1 MINKFK
7 IEMFVDISGELLGF
21 HYFLYSVFCMLC
33 SVACPPSIHWLYVIY
48 FGNFVVYLSGSNFK
62 YGSAVAKQ
70 GF

>member
-21 HYFLYSVFCMLC
+21 HYFLYSVFLC
-33 SVACPPSIHWLYVIY
+33 SAPPSIHWLYVIY